1 MGDNNPKIPII
12 IEETAHEALPINPN
26 IQALSRSVGVP
37 TNGRELKSII
47 IDQFGLSKIA
57 LNQYLKG
64 VNVLKSKLGENP
76 NQTSYDGK
84 LGVVPN
90 QDTPIATSSL
100 GTPIWDYLIIAGDTY
115 KDRTLGNVTY
125 TDQRIDTILIT
136 LTQSHALVLT
146 EIQGRDDEVIEYVGK
161 KSIRMNFKG
170 GVYGNNNN
178 RPKAEI
184 ANIVKMLNSN
194 KPLKIKY
201 CGFLAEWNVS
211 EIYLLDKSIPQSM
224 GGYNYQ
230 LFEFNA
236 INSVP
241 VILAA
246 KTVNT

>member
-1 MGDNNPKIPII
+1 MDENFKIP
-12 IEETAHEALPINPN
+12 PIVKDSAQEIVPNPN
-26 IQALSRSVGVP
+26 ITALVRSQGLP
-37 TNGRELKSII
+37 TNQQELRTIV
-47 IDQFGLSKIA
+47 IDSFGLQKVL

-64 VNVLKSKLGENP
+64 VNVIKSKLGQP
-76 NQTSYDGK
+76 AQQTDYNGK
-84 LGVVPN
+84 IGTFFE
-90 QDTPIATSSL
+90 QDKPIGTSVL

-115 KDRTLGNVTY
+115 QDRILGTVTY
-125 TDQRIDTILIT
+125 EEQRIDTILIT
-136 LTQSHALVLT
+136 LSQAHSLVLT

-161 KSIRMNFKG
+161 KSIRVNFKG

-184 ANIVKMLNSN
+184 ANLVKILNSN

-201 CGFLAEWNVS
+201 CGFLGEWNIS
-211 EIYLLDKSIPQSM
+211 EIYLMDKNIPQSM

-246 KTVNT
+246 KQITP